1 MRLGDHTK
9 MAFEVIPLR
18 SDMATNTDERRR
30 SEPAKAK
37 SGKPALTVEKVPS
50 PRISV
55 GKFPPS
61 LLGLLVGT

>member
-1 MRLGDHTK
+1 
-9 MAFEVIPLR
+9 
-18 SDMATNTDERRR
+18 MATNTDERRR